1 MLQVLISGTQLDTH
15 TGRVFMHPFSAT
27 AYSDVELAAVANYV
41 ANQFAG
47 RPANVTAEQVRH
59 QRESAPGTQ

>member
-1 MLQVLISGTQLDTH
+1 
-15 TGRVFMHPFSAT
+15 MHPFSAA

-47 RPANVTAEQVRH
+47 RPANVTVEQVRH
-59 QRESAPGTQ
+59 QRDAAPGQQ